1 MTTLCNHV
9 FIDIDDTLYDY
20 EISNNEGL
28 KAVFNFLSDYSGK
41 SVSEISNLY
50 DESRKFIK
58 SNLSK
63 TSSSHNKLLHFR
75 KLTNLLQINISVE
88 ILSSINDLY
97 WDSFFNNLTPTLGL
111 ESLFEYFSKN
121 NFKIIFFTDYN
132 LSFQLTK
139 LKKLNLG
146 SYHSTIISSEE
157 VGADK
162 PSINF
167 KEYLSEYISN
177 NISSSDKV
185 FVIGNDDEKD
195 INLIKSLI
203 ACKSFLVGNKNK
215 KEKIYK
221 NVDFIVQDLN
231 EVIKQLT

>member
-1 MTTLCNHV
+1 M
-9 FIDIDDTLYDY
+9 
-20 EISNNEGL
+20 
-28 KAVFNFLSDYSGK
+28 
-41 SVSEISNLY
+41 
-50 DESRKFIK
+50 
-58 SNLSK
+58 
-63 TSSSHNKLLHFR
+63 
-75 KLTNLLQINISVE
+75 
-88 ILSSINDLY
+88 
-97 WDSFFNNLTPTLGL
+97 
-111 ESLFEYFSKN
+111 
-121 NFKIIFFTDYN
+121 
-132 LSFQLTK
+132 
-139 LKKLNLG
+139 KKLNLG